1 MPEVSRTFSIRPG
14 IEASSRDRVGP
25 LGGDAAGRPGAWV
38 LIGGQMVLL
47 HGLEY
52 DELPVRETVDA
63 DLLVNVRALPRG
75 TERLANALQ
84 RRGLTIAGMSP
95 DGVGHR
101 FSGGGF
107 NVDVLAADNL
117 GHRANLTTVR
127 PARTL
132 GAPAG
137 TRLVRAPRRCPA
149 ATGGAIR
156 HVPRPDLDAA
166 IVGKA
171 AALGLPADSQRHGED
186 LAFLCGLVEDPSAIA
201 DTLNRSDRR
210 HLERA
215 RPLLKDNRVWTY
227 TAHRDAARATLRYLL
242 R

>member
-25 LGGDAAGRPGAWV
+25 LGGDAPGRPGAWV

-137 TRLVRAPRRCPA
+137 TRLVRAPRRCRPLPA
-149 ATGGAIR
+149 ARSVTSRGPISTLPSSGRPPHSVCLAIPSGTVR
-156 HVPRPDLDAA
+156 TSHSCAA
-166 IVGKA
+166 
-171 AALGLPADSQRHGED
+171 SWRT
-186 LAFLCGLVEDPSAIA
+186 SA
-201 DTLNRSDRR
+201 
-210 HLERA
+210 
-215 RPLLKDNRVWTY
+215 P
-227 TAHRDAARATLRYLL
+227 
-242 R
+242 